1 MVGFTAF
8 DELLATPFP
17 VDHWE
22 DDAIGYAHQLV
33 AALTPQDWAALDAAW
48 AQRPVAWQARAAQV
62 LSHGAPTYAVPL
74 LLRMAASETRTSP
87 RPPQTRCGTSVRR
100 RRRSPCPR
108 PSSNAWS
115 GSPPSVPAR
124 SRWCWPTWDAV
135 SAPSSGVFPVWPAG

>member
-33 AALTPQDWAALDAAW
+33 VALSPQDWAALDAAL

-74 LLRMAASETRTSP
+74 LLRMAASEDPDVAEAAADSLRDF
-87 RPPQTRCGTSVRR
+87 
-100 RRRSPCPR
+100 
-108 PSSNAWS
+108 
-115 GSPPSVPAR
+115 GSPEAPLAVPAALLER
-124 SRWCWPTWDAV
+124 LERLAAERP
-135 SAPSSGVFPVWPAG
+135 GPVAMVLADLGRRLRAE